1 MRNSQLNNLPLGAH
15 LHEYVIEAVLGIGA
29 FGITYKA
36 TDSNLGIPVVIKE
49 YLPESFAQRSDDNHV
64 SALSDD
70 TRDNFTWGLERF
82 LAEAKILA
90 KFRHPNIV
98 RVNRYFKANDTAYF
112 VMDFEEGRSLQSIL
126 SRSPEPLGEAAI
138 KSIFTQV
145 LSGLG
150 AVHEQKYLHRD
161 IKPGNI
167 FIRKDSSAILID
179 FGSARLDMA
188 GGGSATVMVTPGYAP
203 VELYVPDDNMG
214 PWSDLYSIGATIYRC
229 LTLKAPALSIERMK
243 EMNENGI
250 DPCPPLSKQA
260 PQLGGREFLETVD
273 WMLAIAP
280 EDRPQNVQE
289 VLDAWA
295 GIKPGPAAVAKP
307 LTLVPRQPRKDYK
320 ILIAGPD
327 RAGKTTAIRTIN
339 DTVILATE
347 ANSNGPDRDRKARA
361 TDAMD
366 YVSLDIYDNERILLY
381 GVPGLERRK
390 FEWDKLHKNAIGLV
404 LLIDNESKNPLGDL
418 DYFIESFSEIIDKT
432 GIVIGIKRTEQH
444 PKPDIHDYHCHL
456 LNVKHHWTSPPPIME
471 VDPRNHEEVRKLLLS
486 LIFHIN
492 PGVEETDD

>member
-1 MRNSQLNNLPLGAH
+1 MRNTQLNNLPLGAH
-15 LHEYVIEAVLGIGA
+15 LQEYVIEAVLGIGA

-49 YLPESFAQRSDDNHV
+49 YLPESFAQRLDDSRV
-64 SALSDD
+64 TALSDD
-70 TRDNFTWGLERF
+70 TRDNFAWGLDRF
-82 LAEAKILA
+82 LAEAKVLA

-126 SRSPEPLGEAAI
+126 SRAPEPLGEPLL

-167 FIRKDSSAILID
+167 FIRMDNTAILID
-179 FGSARLDMA
+179 FGAARLGMTD
-188 GGGSATVMVTPGYAP
+188 GGSATVMVTPGYAP
-203 VELYVPDDNMG
+203 VELYMPGGKIG
-214 PWSDLYSIGATIYRC
+214 PWSDLYSVGATIYRC
-229 LTLKAPALSIERMK
+229 LTQKAPVLSIGRLK
-243 EMNENGI
+243 EMNDDGI

-260 PQLGGREFLETVD
+260 PHLGSREFLETVD
-273 WMLAIAP
+273 WMLSIAP
-280 EDRPQNVQE
+280 EDRPQSVHE

-295 GIKPGPAAVAKP
+295 GNKPGPAPARP

-327 RAGKTTAIRTIN
+327 RAGKTTAIRTSN

-347 ANSNGPDRDRKARA
+347 ANSNSPDRDRKARA
-361 TDAMD
+361 TDATD

-381 GVPGLERRK
+381 GVPGQERRK
-390 FEWDKLHKNAIGLV
+390 FEWDKLHKDAIGLV
-404 LLIDNESKNPLGDL
+404 LLIDNESKNPFGDL

-432 GIVIGIKRTEQH
+432 GIVIGIRRTEQH
-444 PKPDIHDYHCHL
+444 PKPNIHDYHCHL
-456 LNVKHHWTSPPPIME
+456 LNVKHHWASPPPILD
-471 VDPRNHEEVRKLLLS
+471 VDPRNHDEVRKLLLS

-492 PGVEETDD
+492 PGVEEIDA